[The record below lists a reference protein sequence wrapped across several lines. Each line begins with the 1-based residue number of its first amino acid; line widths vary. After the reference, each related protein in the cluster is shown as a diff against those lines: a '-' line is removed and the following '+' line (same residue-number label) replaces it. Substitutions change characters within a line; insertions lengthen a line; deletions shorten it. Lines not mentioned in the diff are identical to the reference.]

1 MAIKKEL
8 SKRCVVCGVEWL
20 KDLSNKKSK
29 RAKCLDCYEKEGIEN
44 RILRTKLDKENSIV
58 PNRTELYKNYK
69 VENRTEFWKAINKE
83 IKPLKDREQIRAF
96 ISKQMDRILEDK
108 TLMDYINLTE
118 IVEKTKTKTK

>member
-1 MAIKKEL
+1 L
-8 SKRCVVCGVEWL
+8 
-20 KDLSNKKSK
+20 
-29 RAKCLDCYEKEGIEN
+29 YEKEGIEN
-44 RILRTKLDKENSIV
+44 RILRTKLDKENNIV